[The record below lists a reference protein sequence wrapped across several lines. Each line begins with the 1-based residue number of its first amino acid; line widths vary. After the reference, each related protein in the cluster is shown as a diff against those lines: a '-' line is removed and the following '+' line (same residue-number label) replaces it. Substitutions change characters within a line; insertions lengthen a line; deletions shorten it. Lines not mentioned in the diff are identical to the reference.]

1 MSNIRKL
8 FTNKGS
14 TASYALLTAV
24 FTVVPEDCFL
34 IWRLCDKWK
43 NSTNA
48 LINRLIACVAIFIIA
63 NIIYTIWRK
72 NRKEVQ
78 VTGDNFAIQ
87 IEYGDLLKIPTGK
100 VVINFDECFTTKVGT
115 GPADIKPTSVCGQ
128 YLAAHPITSMQELI
142 DNAGIK
148 PAKGKSEYNSQTR
161 YTPGTI
167 IPREQFFLMAF
178 AKLDKNGRGYL
189 GYKDYL
195 DCLNTLWE
203 QIDLYHGTNDV
214 YIPIL
219 GSNITY
225 FERQLTQQE
234 LLDIMVSSY
243 ILNPK
248 RMKKPCKLHII
259 CRKRDGFLLDDVK
272 GID

>member
-1 MSNIRKL
+1 
-8 FTNKGS
+8 
-14 TASYALLTAV
+14 
-24 FTVVPEDCFL
+24 
-34 IWRLCDKWK
+34 
-43 NSTNA
+43 
-48 LINRLIACVAIFIIA
+48 
-63 NIIYTIWRK
+63 
-72 NRKEVQ
+72 
-78 VTGDNFAIQ
+78 
-87 IEYGDLLKIPTGK
+87 
-100 VVINFDECFTTKVGT
+100 
-115 GPADIKPTSVCGQ
+115 
-128 YLAAHPITSMQELI
+128 MQELI

-189 GYKDYL
+189 DYKDYL